1 MLYYTYINSKVAAN
15 KFCPSWSSVVETYHP
30 AGIRRQVA
38 QQDAEKERNWAKS
51 SARADELE
59 ALIADTKD
67 SVRRSARVTNRRN
80 SG

>member
-1 MLYYTYINSKVAAN
+1 MLYNTHINSKVVEN
-15 KFCPSWSSVVETYHP
+15 KFRPSRSSAIKYCHP